1 MQLPWLIDNALLIML
16 LSRDL
21 SHAIEV
27 IERHGESTRRSD
39 SVWMQV
45 VFETSFAG
53 ENCFALVSRV
63 DAISCFLS
71 VVRFRWEFV
80 VVEVKLGQVQRRET
94 VTPRPHMPATE
105 GNKNQATAILQF
117 RQIGK
122 R

>member
-1 MQLPWLIDNALLIML
+1 
-16 LSRDL
+16 
-21 SHAIEV
+21 
-27 IERHGESTRRSD
+27 
-39 SVWMQV
+39 MQV
-45 VFETSFAG
+45 VFQASFAR
-53 ENCFALVSRV
+53 ENCFALVTRV

-71 VVRFRWEFV
+71 VVRLRWEFV

-94 VTPRPHMPATE
+94 VTPRPYVPATE